1 MVHPTRRLM
10 RSLGSFAASGTIGF
24 LVDATVLT
32 LLMRSVHLSA
42 ITARAVSFPAAVTV
56 TWLLNR
62 RGAFAGKGLTNSRHE
77 YAGYFAIQLIG
88 AALNLLVFVAC
99 LEFWPALVEWPIV
112 ALAAG
117 AAIALLF
124 NFFAAR
130 LMLYSSPR
138 PPS

>member
-1 MVHPTRRLM
+1 MDNPPRRLT
-10 RSLGSFAASGTIGF
+10 GSFGRFIASGAIGF
-24 LVDATVLT
+24 LVDALVLT
-32 LLMRSVHLSA
+32 AFMRSLHLGA
-42 ITARAVSFPAAVTV
+42 IAARAVSFPAAVTV

-62 RGAFAGKGLTNSRHE
+62 HGAFAGRGLANARHE
-77 YAGYFAIQLIG
+77 YAGYFAIQLVG

-99 LEFWPALVEWPIV
+99 LESWPALAEWPVI

-130 LMLYSSPR
+130 LMLYSRLR
-138 PPS
+138 PPP